1 MWWGQLKFLVLV
13 AVCCVGTIAAGED
26 KLKEVERKLKEA
38 EHRAQEAE
46 HKAEAAERRARE
58 AEHSA
63 AQYSAHVRHPQHHD
77 QPSVSTVTL
86 EGTVEAIGT
95 MGFKVNASEDQSG
108 KKRTPNKEWFIA
120 PTRATTWLVLG
131 TADVN
136 YLKPGQTVV
145 FKTTLDGESQPLE
158 KISALTVVP
167 AQGNSPGITA
177 DDGTGPIRPKDPGIG
192 GVQPAANQIKKV
204 VGKMTSCGETKLVVG
219 AGKEVHAEL
228 AESPTVNIALCDP
241 KLMVVGAKVTVHG
254 TALKTKNASYCEAD
268 DIKVTLVEP
277 LTGRKKST
285 GSASLEATT
294 PKDDADKA
302 AGDKVPAEA
311 K

>member
-1 MWWGQLKFLVLV
+1 MSTRWFVLV
-13 AVCCVGTIAAGED
+13 AVVFGVLFIGLADA
-26 KLKEVERKLKEA
+26 K
-38 EHRAQEAE
+38 
-46 HKAEAAERRARE
+46 AERRPRQQ
-58 AEHSA
+58 S
-63 AQYSAHVRHPQHHD
+63 
-77 QPSVSTVTL
+77 QPKQQKQQKPPVISTVTL
-86 EGTVEAIGT
+86 EGTVKAIGT
-95 MGFKVNASEDQSG
+95 KGFKASASKDTTDN
-108 KKRTPNKEWFIA
+108 KKMPIKEWLVA
-120 PTRATTWLVLG
+120 PLKDTVWVITG
-131 TADVN
+131 TADVS
-136 YLKPGQTVV
+136 YLKPGQTVT
-145 FKTTLDGESQPLE
+145 FKATLNDQGQPDA
-158 KISALTVVP
+158 KISELTLVP
-167 AQGNSPGITA
+167 AEGNSPGITA